1 MATLRLKKSAAALAG
16 ALALAVLGAAG
27 AIADESLVASP
38 RNPLSGLHD
47 ALLRARVSPDE
58 MPWRGVGKLQGVDG
72 RLHAACTGALVGPHT
87 ALTAAHCMFNPRT
100 KQPFPPGTLH
110 FLLGFE
116 FEGYAGH
123 AVVVSFVHGAGFRL
137 ADTVRTRGADWALL
151 TLDRDIGA
159 PDRILPI
166 RAKPAVAGTRV
177 LLGGYSQMQPYILT
191 ASSACKVLAQS
202 LDADGRPVLRHDC
215 ESANGVSGAPLLV
228 RDGTAWSIVGVHVA
242 QRQGDIANGV
252 ASMLEQARKRL

>member
-1 MATLRLKKSAAALAG
+1 
-16 ALALAVLGAAG
+16 
-27 AIADESLVASP
+27 
-38 RNPLSGLHD
+38 
-47 ALLRARVSPDE
+47 
-58 MPWRGVGKLQGVDG
+58 
-72 RLHAACTGALVGPHT
+72 
-87 ALTAAHCMFNPRT
+87 MFNPRT
-100 KQPFPPGTLH
+100 KQPYPPLTLH

-123 AVVVSFVHGAGFRL
+123 AVVVSFITGAGFQL

-151 TLDRDIGA
+151 TLDHDIGA

-166 RAKPAVAGTRV
+166 RAKPAVAGMTV
-177 LLGGYSQMQPYILT
+177 LLGGYSQAQPYILT
-191 ASSACKVLAQS
+191 ASAGCKILAQS

-215 ESANGVSGAPLLV
+215 ETANGVSGAPLLV
-228 RDGTAWSIVGVHVA
+228 RDGTGWSIAGVHVA

>member
-1 MATLRLKKSAAALAG
+1 MRFQQLRAALAG
-16 ALALAVLGAAG
+16 MAALALLASSAA
-27 AIADESLVASP
+27 ADDSLVAPSRSP
-38 RNPLSGLHD
+38 LGGLQD
-47 ALLRARVSPDE
+47 RLLRPRVSADE

-72 RLHAACTGALVGPHT
+72 RLHTACTGALVGPHT
-87 ALTAAHCMFNPRT
+87 VLTAAHCMYNPRT
-100 KQPFPPGTLH
+100 KEPFPPGTLH

-123 AVVVSFVHGAGFRL
+123 AVVMSFVTGSGFRL

-151 TLDRDIGA
+151 TLDRNIGT

-166 RAKPAVAGTRV
+166 RVKPAVAGTPV

-191 ASSACKVLAQS
+191 ASGACKVLAQS

-215 ESANGVSGAPLLV
+215 ETANGVSGAPLLM
-228 RDGTAWSIVGVHVA
+228 RDGATWSIIGVHVA
-242 QRQGDIANGV
+242 QRQGNIANGV

>member
-1 MATLRLKKSAAALAG
+1 MRFQHLRAALAG
-16 ALALAVLGAAG
+16 IAVLALLADAA
-27 AIADESLVASP
+27 AADESLVVTSP
-38 RNPLSGLHD
+38 RSPMSGLHD
-47 ALLRARVSPDE
+47 ALLRARVSPED

-87 ALTAAHCMFNPRT
+87 VLTAAHCMFNPRT
-100 KQPFPPGTLH
+100 KQPFPPHTLH

-166 RAKPAVAGTRV
+166 RAKPAVAGTGV

-191 ASSACKVLAQS
+191 ASAACKVLAQS

-215 ESANGVSGAPLLV
+215 ETANGVSGAPLLM
-228 RDGTAWSIVGVHVA
+228 RDGTSWSIIGVHVA
-242 QRQGDIANGV
+242 QRQGNIANGV

>member
-1 MATLRLKKSAAALAG
+1 MGNLRFDHLRAAFAGIAVLGFLAG
-16 ALALAVLGAAG
+16 AAA
-27 AIADESLVASP
+27 ADEALVGQP
-38 RNPLSGLHD
+38 RGPNLYDLQ
-47 ALLRARVSPDE
+47 LRVRVSPDE
-58 MPWRGVGKLQGVDG
+58 APWRGVGKLQGIDG
-72 RLHAACTGALVGPHT
+72 RLHTACTGALVGPHT
-87 ALTAAHCMFNPRT
+87 VLTAAHCMFNPRT
-100 KQPFPPGTLH
+100 KEPFPPRTLH

-116 FEGYAGH
+116 FEGYADH
-123 AVVVSFVHGAGFRL
+123 AVVVSSVIGAGFRL

-166 RAKPAVAGTRV
+166 RVKSAVAGTRV

-191 ASSACKVLAQS
+191 ASSACKILAQS

-215 ESANGVSGAPLLV
+215 ESALGVSGAPLLV
-228 RDGTAWSIVGVHVA
+228 RDGTSWSIAGVHVA

>member
-1 MATLRLKKSAAALAG
+1 MAAVRLKELAAALAVT
-16 ALALAVLGAAG
+16 ALVVLGAPAV
-27 AIADESLVASP
+27 ADEAPVAPSRSDATGLSEP
-38 RNPLSGLHD
+38 R
-47 ALLRARVSPDE
+47 LRVRVSPDE
-58 MPWRGVGKLQGVDG
+58 APWRGVGKLQGVNG
-72 RLHAACTGALVGPHT
+72 RLLSACTGALVGPRT
-87 ALTAAHCMFNPRT
+87 VLTAAHCMFHPRT
-100 KQPFPPGTLH
+100 KQPFSPRTLH

-123 AVVVSFVHGAGFRL
+123 AVVVSFETGAGFEI
-137 ADTVRTRGADWALL
+137 ADTGRTRGADWALL

-191 ASSACKVLAQS
+191 ASAACKVLAQS

-215 ESANGVSGAPLLV
+215 ESANGVSGAPLLM
-228 RDGTAWSIVGVHVA
+228 RDGTGWSIIGVHVA

-252 ASMLEQARKRL
+252 ASMPEQARKRL